1 VTEPENDPT
10 RHTWEVL
17 DNQEKAEQVT
27 KALRERGWTIY
38 RERVPLHGQSG
49 FYCTRT
55 EHDGAG
61 ESVKVAH
68 SVRWN
73 LYGKPLRP
81 IAMDAE
87 NGNDLLMYLMHH
99 ARHPG
104 FEFVD
109 LQDGDL
115 GFVCH
120 CTARVGYSLSIRI
133 TRQVFR
139 KLPAPVRKLLLRRR
153 KAR

>member
-1 VTEPENDPT
+1 MTDTENDPT

-27 KALRERGWTIY
+27 KVLRERGWTIY

-55 EHDGAG
+55 EPDETG
-61 ESVKVAH
+61 EHVQVAH

-73 LYGKPLRP
+73 LYGKPLTP
-81 IAMDAE
+81 IAMDALQ
-87 NGNDLLMYLMHH
+87 GNDLLAYLLHH
-99 ARHPG
+99 AKHPG

-109 LQDGDL
+109 LQEGDV

-120 CTARVGYSLSIRI
+120 CTATAGYSISIRI
-133 TRQVFR
+133 TRRVFR
-139 KLPAPVRKLLLRRR
+139 KLESPVRKLLTRRLKGR
-153 KAR
+153 